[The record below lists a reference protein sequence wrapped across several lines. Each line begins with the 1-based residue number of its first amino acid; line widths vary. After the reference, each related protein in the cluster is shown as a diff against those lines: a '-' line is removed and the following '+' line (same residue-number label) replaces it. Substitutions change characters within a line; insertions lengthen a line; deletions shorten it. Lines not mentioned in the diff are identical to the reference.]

1 MTVRIVTAPRASH
14 LIHAIVAGQISR
26 RPECRHWLVPAN
38 ACDAVY
44 LSLMSAGASFDVVD
58 ISPDNY
64 CLDVDQA
71 IAKLSSGRPH
81 AGLIYI
87 HGYGASGS
95 AASDI
100 GRLREAAGSQTVII
114 DDRCLCSPAVD
125 PEPAGVG
132 QADAIVYSTG
142 YGKVLDLGRGG
153 HAFVREQLT
162 LQPAAGVFDPGA
174 EAGLIEALRTE
185 VDPDS
190 QLQAGNDRQVSDWL
204 ASWLPIASGPVW
216 KTLRRDVEQALP
228 EVLDHKR
235 RLNEA
240 YSAQL
245 PAQIVLPGAEHLWR
259 YNIRV
264 PDRDRLLEK
273 VFEAGLF
280 ASAHFRSF
288 RSHRD
293 ARRCPVAHEVQ
304 CSTVNLFNDKNFSL
318 DQAARVSEIVVE
330 HLAHASAG

>member
-1 MTVRIVTAPRASH
+1 MTVRIVTAPRASQ
-14 LIHAIVAGQISR
+14 LIHAIVAGQLSR

-58 ISPDNY
+58 INPINY

-71 IAKLSSGRPH
+71 IERLSSDRPH

-95 AASDI
+95 AAADM
-100 GRLREAAGSQTVII
+100 GRLREAAGPRAAII
-114 DDRCLCSPAVD
+114 DDRCLCPPAVA

-132 QADAIVYSTG
+132 PADAIVYSTG
-142 YGKVLDLGRGG
+142 YGKVLDLAHGG
-153 HAFVREQLT
+153 HAFVSERLA
-162 LQPAAGVFDPGA
+162 LQPVAGVFDPDA
-174 EAGLIEALRTE
+174 EAGLIEVLRTKL
-185 VDPDS
+185 DS
-190 QLQAGNDRQVSDWL
+190 EGQRQGGNDQQVSDWL
-204 ASWLPIASGPVW
+204 AHWLPVAPGPAW
-216 KTLRRDVEQALP
+216 TSLRRDIERALP
-228 EVLDHKR
+228 GVLDHKR
-235 RLNEA
+235 RLNDV
-240 YSAQL
+240 YRTQL
-245 PAQIVLPGAEHLWR
+245 PEQVVLPGVEHLWR
-259 YNIRV
+259 YTIRV

-273 VFEAGLF
+273 VFDAGLF

-293 ARRCPVAHEVQ
+293 ARRCPVAHVVQ
-304 CSTVNLFNDKNFSL
+304 CSTVNLFNDKNFSV
-318 DQAARVSEIVVE
+318 DQAARVSEIIVE